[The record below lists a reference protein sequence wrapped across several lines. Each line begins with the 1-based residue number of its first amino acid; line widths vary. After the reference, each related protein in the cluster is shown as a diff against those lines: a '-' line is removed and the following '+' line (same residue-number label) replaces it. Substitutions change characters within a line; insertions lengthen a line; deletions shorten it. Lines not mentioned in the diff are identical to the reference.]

1 MNPILLWFK
10 GIQTYITIGLGVLLL
25 LTSGALYVE
34 GLRLDSCKA
43 GRLADRES
51 YKRAQAEATA
61 IAVALKAEEERK
73 NELKRQKADSDY
85 AALSAQ
91 YRDALGLYK
100 AAQRKARNPDLP
112 REAPAPEG
120 TNGPGESAVVLVSDL
135 ETCADNT
142 ARLEAARTWALSLL
156 N

>member
-51 YKRAQAEATA
+51 YKAAQAEATT
-61 IAVALKAEEERK
+61 IAVMAKAQEEKR
-73 NELKRQKADSDY
+73 NELKRQKADDDY
-85 AALSAQ
+85 RTLSAK
-91 YRDALGLYK
+91 YHDALGLYR
-100 AAQRKARNPDLP
+100 ATPRKARNPDLP
-112 REAPAPEG
+112 RTPPPPEG
-120 TNGPGESAVVLVSDL
+120 TNGPGETAVVPVSDL

-142 ARLEAARTWALSLL
+142 ARLEVARQWALSLL
-156 N
+156 